1 MSEIQKNKAY
11 AQVLEILNHIKIEDY
26 YKLPKEIIKALEV
39 NKEEDK
45 SFKYNKEKD
54 FLEQEMLSETKLIL
68 AIFFKRYWAT
78 DEQKAK
84 IRVYE
89 VNKIT
94 AIEEEKKKIY
104 PQNVISDK
112 IVEEKL
118 EEKRQSQLAL
128 LKESNWFKKIITK
141 FKEKFLKKTIKS

>member
-1 MSEIQKNKAY
+1 MIKIQKNKAY
-11 AQVLEILNHIKIEDY
+11 SQVLEILNHIKLEDY

-39 NKEEDK
+39 NKDDDTK
-45 SFKYNKEKD
+45 FKYDKEKD

-78 DEQKAK
+78 EDQKAK
-84 IRVYE
+84 IRTYE
-89 VNKIT
+89 VNKIV

-104 PQNVISDK
+104 PQNVITDK

-118 EEKRQSQLAL
+118 EEKRQTQLAL
-128 LKESNWFKKIITK
+128 LNKKNWFKNIISKI
-141 FKEKFLKKTIKS
+141 KEKFMARSRT

>member
-1 MSEIQKNKAY
+1 MIKIQKNKAY
-11 AQVLEILNHIKIEDY
+11 AQVLEILSHIKLEDY

-39 NKEEDK
+39 NKDEETV
-45 SFKYNKEKD
+45 FKYNKEKD

-78 DEQKAK
+78 DDQKAK

-118 EEKRQSQLAL
+118 EEKRQNQLAVL
-128 LKESNWFKKIITK
+128 NEKNWFKKLINKI
-141 FKEKFLKKTIKS
+141 KEKFMTRTRIQ

>member
-11 AQVLEILNHIKIEDY
+11 AQVLEILNHIKLEDY
-26 YKLPKEIIKALEV
+26 YKLPKEIVKALEV
-39 NKEEDK
+39 NKEDDK

-78 DEQKAK
+78 DDQKAK

-112 IVEEKL
+112 IV
-118 EEKRQSQLAL
+118 
-128 LKESNWFKKIITK
+128 
-141 FKEKFLKKTIKS
+141 

>member
-1 MSEIQKNKAY
+1 MSKIQKNKAY

-26 YKLPKEIIKALEV
+26 YKLPKEIIQALEV
-39 NKEEDK
+39 NKEDDR
-45 SFKYNKEKD
+45 SFKYNEEKD

-84 IRVYE
+84 IKVYE
-89 VNKIT
+89 VNKIS
-94 AIEEEKKKIY
+94 AIDEEKKKIY

-118 EEKRQSQLAL
+118 EEKRQQQLSL
-128 LKESNWFKKIITK
+128 LNEKNWFKRIIKK
-141 FKEKFLKKTIKS
+141 FKEKFFKKKIIS